1 METPQITM
9 LGTGNAV
16 TTKCYNT
23 CFILKDS
30 GSVLLVDGGGGNG
43 ILVQMEKAGASIY
56 DIHDM
61 FITHA
66 HTDHILG
73 AVWVIRVV
81 MQEMLKG
88 KFGGTFNVYGHD
100 KVLEVLSF
108 IIQKTLH
115 RKYADLVEKSVLLH
129 ELKDGDRF
137 SVGVMKFQ
145 CFDIRSSKEKQF
157 GFRAELSDGQTLA
170 CLGDEP
176 FNEAAR
182 AFVENADWLMC
193 EAFCLYDDREKFRPY
208 EKNHSTA
215 LDAGILAKSLNV
227 RNLILY
233 HTEDS
238 DLERRKRA
246 YSTEAGTNFMG
257 DIYVPDDIETIIL
270 NKA

>member
-88 KFGGTFNVYGHD
+88 N
-100 KVLEVLSF
+100 

-115 RKYADLVEKSVLLH
+115 RKYADLVEKSVLLN

-182 AFVENADWLMC
+182 AFAENADWLMC

-246 YSTEAGTNFMG
+246 YSTEAGKNFMG